1 MNELRLFDPFAM
13 DPIEDTFRSLMR
25 PWRMESS
32 MEAAPRIRL
41 DVSELDGNFTVK
53 AEIPG
58 VRKEDIDVRVD
69 GNMVTISAEVKKEQE
84 EKKDSRL
91 LRSERHYGYASR
103 TFSLSCP
110 VDETRA
116 DARYE
121 SGILELT
128 LPKKGATASK
138 RLSVH

>member
-1 MNELRLFDPFAM
+1 MNEVRLFDPFAL

-25 PWRMESS
+25 PWRIES
-32 MEAAPRIRL
+32 AAEPVPRIRL
-41 DVSELDGNFTVK
+41 DVSELNGNFSVK

-58 VRKEDIDVRVD
+58 VRKEDIDVRID
-69 GNMVTISAEVKKEQE
+69 GNMVTISAEVKKAQD
-84 EKKDSRL
+84 EKKDSRT
-91 LRSERHYGYASR
+91 LRSERLYGYASR

-128 LPKKGATASK
+128 LPKKGAAASK